1 MKLSDFIRKLGAF
14 PLDDIA
20 RLYCPVDRKYY
31 YICTYGIRP
40 KKITIVIYRSSDS
53 YYTYRRVIESFT
65 DLVDAAP
72 NFPVTFVR
80 ELGVVDLE
88 YQVVN
93 SETGTSHAAGA

>member
-1 MKLSDFIRKLGAF
+1 MRLSDFIKKLGAF

-31 YICTYGIRP
+31 YIYTYEIRP
-40 KKITIVIYRSSDS
+40 KKIIIVISQSSDRY

-65 DLVDAAP
+65 GLVDAAP

-93 SETGTSHAAGA
+93 SETGT